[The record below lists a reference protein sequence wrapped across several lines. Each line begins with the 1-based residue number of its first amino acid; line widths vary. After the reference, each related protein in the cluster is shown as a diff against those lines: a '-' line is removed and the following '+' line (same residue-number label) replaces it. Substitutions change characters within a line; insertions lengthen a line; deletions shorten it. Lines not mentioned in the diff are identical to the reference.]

1 VRPRTGT
8 EAPGRASLGQ
18 IVLYHCKEGDDTPE
32 LVPFPLTAGMDTF
45 AAIVARVHAQG
56 LVDLM
61 VVDPS
66 KGPMPRWNVPHASAA
81 RPGHWTEKIGT
92 PGPAAEE

>member
-1 VRPRTGT
+1 MDPET
-8 EAPGRASLGQ
+8 EQGHATLGQ

-32 LVPFPLTAGMDTF
+32 LVRFPLTPGMDTF
-45 AAIVARVHAQG
+45 AAIVARVHSRG

-66 KGPMPRWNVPHASAA
+66 KGPMPRWKVPYSLGAKA
-81 RPGHWTEKIGT
+81 GHWSQRGEG
-92 PGPAAEE
+92 

>member
-1 VRPRTGT
+1 MDPET
-8 EAPGRASLGQ
+8 EQGHATLGQ

-32 LVPFPLTAGMDTF
+32 LVRFPLTPGMDTF
-45 AAIVARVHAQG
+45 AAIVARVHSRG

-66 KGPMPRWNVPHASAA
+66 KGPMPRWKVPFSPGAKA
-81 RPGHWTEKIGT
+81 GHWSKRNG
-92 PGPAAEE
+92 G

>member
-1 VRPRTGT
+1 MEDADGGQ
-8 EAPGRASLGQ
+8 AALGQ

-32 LVPFPLTAGMDTF
+32 LVPFPLTPGMDTF
-45 AAIVARVHAQG
+45 AAIVARVHSRG

-66 KGPMPRWNVPHASAA
+66 KGPMPRWKVPWAGGP
-81 RPGHWTEKIGT
+81 RPGHWTERKEPDGR
-92 PGPAAEE
+92 PPEE

>member
-1 VRPRTGT
+1 MDGSGEKGQPT
-8 EAPGRASLGQ
+8 LGQ

-32 LVPFPLTAGMDTF
+32 LVRFPLTPGMDTF
-45 AAIVARVHAQG
+45 AAIVARVHSRG

-66 KGPMPRWNVPHASAA
+66 KGPMPRWKVPYAPGAKA
-81 RPGHWTEKIGT
+81 GHWSERNG
-92 PGPAAEE
+92 G

>member
-1 VRPRTGT
+1 MD
-8 EAPGRASLGQ
+8 PGADRGHATLGQ

-32 LVPFPLTAGMDTF
+32 LVRFPLTPGMDTF
-45 AAIVARVHAQG
+45 AAIVARVHSRG

-66 KGPMPRWNVPHASAA
+66 KGPMPRWKVPYAPGAKA
-81 RPGHWTEKIGT
+81 GHWTERNG
-92 PGPAAEE
+92 G

>member
-1 VRPRTGT
+1 MNATTDKAG
-8 EAPGRASLGQ
+8 AALGQ

-32 LVPFPLTAGMDTF
+32 LVPYPLTAGMDVF
-45 AAIVARVHAQG
+45 AAIVARLHGGG

-66 KGPMPRWNVPHASAA
+66 KGPMPRWKVPYSKQT
-81 RPGHWTEKIGT
+81 RPGHWSERDGR
-92 PGPAAEE
+92 

>member
-1 VRPRTGT
+1 MEEGGAPRP
-8 EAPGRASLGQ
+8 ALGE

-32 LVPFPLTAGMDTF
+32 LVPFPLTPGMDTF
-45 AAIVARVHAQG
+45 AAIVARVHSRG

-66 KGPMPRWNVPHASAA
+66 KGPMPRWKVPHSDTAK
-81 RPGHWTEKIGT
+81 PGHWTARNGT
-92 PGPAAEE
+92 REPRGEE

>member
-1 VRPRTGT
+1 MNPTNDK
-8 EAPGRASLGQ
+8 PGAALGQ

-32 LVPFPLTAGMDTF
+32 LVPYPLTAGMDVF
-45 AAIVARVHAQG
+45 AAIVARLHGGG

-66 KGPMPRWNVPHASAA
+66 KGPMPRWKVPYSKQT
-81 RPGHWTEKIGT
+81 RPGHWSERDGR
-92 PGPAAEE
+92 

>member
-1 VRPRTGT
+1 MNPGA
-8 EAPGRASLGQ
+8 ESGAPVLGQ

-32 LVPFPLTAGMDTF
+32 LVPFPLTAGMDLF
-45 AAIVARVHAQG
+45 AAIVARVHGRG

-66 KGPMPRWNVPHASAA
+66 KGPMPRWKVPYSREVRA
-81 RPGHWTEKIGT
+81 GHWTPRNGR
-92 PGPAAEE
+92 

>member
-1 VRPRTGT
+1 VGEGVTEEGAPERPP
-8 EAPGRASLGQ
+8 ALGA

-32 LVPFPLTAGMDTF
+32 LVPFPLTPGMDTF
-45 AAIVARVHAQG
+45 AAIVARVHSRG

-66 KGPMPRWNVPHASAA
+66 KGPMPRWKVPWSSSA
-81 RPGHWTEKIGT
+81 RPGHWTERNGT
-92 PGPAAEE
+92 